1 MYFVEYRY
9 ICVFGTGILLVQKI
23 SLCELSLTSAC
34 NPGSGPLSSVCPM
47 SGCPVSKVPGSFD
60 SLTKIL
66 WCHQGPNGMMD
77 RGAWKCPDTF
87 QSPYQAECQHPQ
99 PLLKVG
105 CGRGLGVGSRLPV
118 NLECQSM
125 KGLLSGLNFLD
136 FLSLQPKHSFMSVVP
151 GLVFFLCNFPRGLQR
166 AGARGW
172 VKRQHLGVRRGMSH
186 SLRFSFDLVSDTAYL

>member
-1 MYFVEYRY
+1 MECRY
-9 ICVFGTGILLVQKI
+9 IYVFGTGILLVQI
-23 SLCELSLTSAC
+23 SLYELSLTSAC

-66 WCHQGPNGMMD
+66 WCHQGLNGMMD
-77 RGAWKCPDTF
+77 RRAWKCPDTF

-105 CGRGLGVGSRLPV
+105 YRKGLKVGSRLPV

-125 KGLLSGLNFLD
+125 KGLLCGLNFLY
-136 FLSLQPKHSFMSVVP
+136 FLSREPKHSFISVGP
-151 GLVFFLCNFPRGLQR
+151 GLVFFMCNFQRG
-166 AGARGW
+166 GARGW
-172 VKRQHLGVRRGMSH
+172 IKRQHLGVWRGMS
-186 SLRFSFDLVSDTAYL
+186 LCFSFYLVSDIAYL